1 MTSSDSR
8 ATTTFAHYRDGWSHA
23 QLTRDDAGVLEVR
36 LHSNDESLMWG
47 ARPHQELAELFAAIA
62 SDRENRC
69 VIIHGTGDM
78 FIDFTGAVEMAAS
91 GVPAGAWDRILW
103 EGKRLI
109 THYLDID
116 VPVIAAVNGPARA
129 HSEIALLADIVLAS
143 ETASFEDG
151 PHFPSGLVPGD
162 SMQVI
167 WPLLLGPNAG
177 RYFLLTGQVI
187 DARRACELGVV
198 GEVLPSD
205 DLLSRARELAA
216 GLAARDKHLLRFT
229 RHVLTHRLKKQILDE
244 LEMGLALEG
253 LAIAAPRG

>member
-1 MTSSDSR
+1 MP
-8 ATTTFAHYRDGWSHA
+8 AHASTVLDDYRTGWNHA
-23 QLTRDDAGVLEVR
+23 ELARDDAGVLEIT
-36 LHSNDESLMWG
+36 LHSTGDSLMWG
-47 ARPHQELAELFAAIA
+47 ARPHQELAELFAAVA
-62 SDRENRC
+62 ADRDNRC
-69 VIIHGTGDM
+69 VIVTGSGDR
-78 FIDFTGAVEMAAS
+78 FIDFTGASEMAAA
-91 GVPAGAWDRILW
+91 GGPAGAGGRILW

-109 THYLDID
+109 NNYLDID

-129 HSEIALLADIVLAS
+129 HSEIAVLADIVLAS

-151 PHFPSGLVPGD
+151 PHFPAGLVPGD

-167 WPLLLGPNAG
+167 WPLLLGPNRG

-187 DARRACELGVV
+187 GANEALDMGVV
-198 GEVLPSD
+198 GEVLPPD
-205 DLLSRARELAA
+205 ELLPRARELAA
-216 GLAARDKHLLRFT
+216 MLAARDKHLLRFT

>member
-1 MTSSDSR
+1 MP
-8 ATTTFAHYRDGWSHA
+8 AHARTVLDDYRTGWNHA
-23 QLTRDDAGVLEVR
+23 ELSRDDAGVLEIT
-36 LHSNDESLMWG
+36 LHSEGDSLMWG
-47 ARPHQELAELFAAIA
+47 ARPHQELAELFAAVA

-69 VIIHGTGDM
+69 VIITGSGDR
-78 FIDFTGAVEMAAS
+78 FIDFTGASEMAAV

-109 THYLDID
+109 NNYLDID

-129 HSEIALLADIVLAS
+129 HSEIAVLADIVLAS

-151 PHFPSGLVPGD
+151 PHFPAGLVPGD

-167 WPLLLGPNAG
+167 WPLLLGPNRG

-187 DARRACELGVV
+187 DAHEAHDLGVV
-198 GEVLPSD
+198 GEVLPPD
-205 DLLSRARELAA
+205 DLLARARELAA
-216 GLAARDKHLLRFT
+216 MLAGRDKHLLRFT